1 MRNYSEVK
9 LCGNEG
15 DLRRA
20 CLGQHV
26 KRINIIN
33 ENLVAVNKK
42 PTTIELKKPLAVGF
56 SILELSKLFMY
67 RSYYDLFQP
76 HFGTK
81 NISICFSDTDSF
93 LLQVKCK
100 NLQKEIEKLSHV
112 FDFSK
117 YPKEHPL
124 FDSSKANQLFYF
136 KDELCGKA
144 AISKF
149 IGLRPKC
156 YAMKIQ
162 KLKNFR
168 QNDFEIKKVCKG
180 LKK

>member
-1 MRNYSEVK
+1 M
-9 LCGNEG
+9 
-15 DLRRA
+15 
-20 CLGQHV
+20 
-26 KRINIIN
+26 
-33 ENLVAVNKK
+33 
-42 PTTIELKKPLAVGF
+42 F
-56 SILELSKLFMY
+56 

-100 NLQKEIEKLSHV
+100 NLQKEIEKLSHI

-144 AISKF
+144 AISEF

-162 KLKNFR
+162 KLKNFKR
-168 QNDFEIKKVCKG
+168 NDFEIKKVCKG

>member
-9 LCGNEG
+9 LCGNEA

-26 KRINIIN
+26 KSINIVN

-42 PTTIELKKPLAVGF
+42 PSTIELKKPLAVGF
-56 SILELSKLFMY
+56 SILELSKLFMF

-76 HFGTK
+76 HFGAE

-93 LLQVKCK
+93 LLQVKCR

-162 KLKNFR
+162 KLKNFK